1 VGTVRRHVSWSQA
14 LAWRVERQLLVSPL
28 PDVVEVARR
37 LGGVQAQV
45 TSSAEQAVWLRSGLA
60 PSVTR
65 SALWEE
71 RTLVKSW
78 AMRGTLHWLPAD
90 EYPMWTAA
98 LRDKERNL
106 KRGAA
111 WERYHQMSY
120 AQLLAITDAVAE
132 IVGTEPL
139 TRQELAGRLGDH
151 TGDPGLAEAVRSSFG
166 GSVLKTAAAEG
177 SLCFGP
183 DRGRNVTFVDPKR
196 WIPGGWSEPSA
207 EEARDSV
214 VRRFLDAYGPA
225 TAADLARWWGVPPAG
240 GKRLMKSVAEEAE
253 EVELDGERAWVL
265 ARSVDSLTTTPLLE
279 GHVRLLPGF
288 DTYLLAPHSHRLEA
302 WPAGRH
308 DRISRAAGWITP
320 SVMVDGRIAA
330 VWQPER
336 RAGKVTIQVE
346 PLAKLSSRLRSKIAE
361 AALAYQTPL
370 GAEVTLE
377 WVERMGTGG
386 RSRRPS

>member
-1 VGTVRRHVSWSQA
+1 MLGVSWPQA
-14 LAWRVERQLLVSPL
+14 LAWRAERQLLVSPL
-28 PDVVEVARR
+28 PDVVEVARQ
-37 LGGVQAQV
+37 LAGVQAQV
-45 TSSAEQAVWLRSGLA
+45 ASSAEQAVWLRSGLA
-60 PSVTR
+60 PTVTR

-71 RTLVKSW
+71 RKLVKTW

-90 EYPMWTAA
+90 EYPMWTVA

-111 WERYHQMSY
+111 WERYHGMSY

-132 IVGTEPL
+132 IVGATPL
-139 TRQELAGRLGDH
+139 NRQELASQLSDH
-151 TGDPGLAEAVRSSFG
+151 TGDPALGQAVRSSFG

-196 WIPGGWSEPSA
+196 WIPGRWSEPSA
-207 EEARDSV
+207 EEARACV
-214 VRRFLDAYGPA
+214 VRRFLDACGPA
-225 TAADLARWWGVPPAG
+225 TAADLARWWGVPPAE
-240 GKRLMKSVAEEAE
+240 GKRLLRGVGEEAE

-265 ARSVDSLTTTPLLE
+265 TDSIDSLAAASPLK

-288 DTYLLAPHSHRLEA
+288 DTYVLSPHSHRRHA
-302 WPAGRH
+302 WPEGRH

-320 SVMVDGRIAA
+320 TVLVDGRIAA

-336 RAGKVTIQVE
+336 CAGKVSIQIE
-346 PLAKLSSRLRSKIAE
+346 PLSKLSSRLRSGIVE

-370 GAEVTLE
+370 GAEVTVG
-377 WVERMGTGG
+377 WVERIGTQKG
-386 RSRRPS
+386 